1 MALMILG
8 GLLSTALEEGF
19 WARQSRSHA
28 GDAADQTVNGRVF
41 RFFSRGGE
49 EILAKKVPWSE
60 VGQMQRVFAAGRPE
74 VPSEE
79 RDVRIL
85 PVLFDSADE
94 RYRTMA
100 EAEIDFDDFP
110 LQGPRAVSHDVRTL
124 RRMGLDFLLHH
135 EAWLKKSGVR
145 TSDRSVHE
153 RSAICRALHF
163 MVTYD
168 QLNLPALA
176 SAEAMNRR

>member
-1 MALMILG
+1 MAAPEDVG
-8 GLLSTALEEGF
+8 DG
-19 WARQSRSHA
+19 SHDFGWLVVP

-79 RDVRIL
+79 RDVRVL

-100 EAEIDFDDFP
+100 EAVPEYEEIDFDDFP
-110 LQGPRAVSHDVRTL
+110 LQGPRTVSHDVRTL

-145 TSDRSVHE
+145 TSDRLVHE
-153 RSAICRALHF
+153 HSAICRALHF
-163 MVTYD
+163 MVTYMT
-168 QLNLPALA
+168 
-176 SAEAMNRR
+176 S